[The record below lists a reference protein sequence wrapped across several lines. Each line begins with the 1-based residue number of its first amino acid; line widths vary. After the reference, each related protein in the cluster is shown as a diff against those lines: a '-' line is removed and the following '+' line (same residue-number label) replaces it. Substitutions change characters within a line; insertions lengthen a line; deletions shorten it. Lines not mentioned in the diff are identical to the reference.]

1 MTAAFVDASYLLA
14 PVLNEC
20 RRLERIRAAEAS
32 LGGIERVTSYGV
44 LSRVSDRGP
53 RFRRDAAAYIQSIVA
68 DTALFTVVAMT
79 RERFDRGLA
88 LYADRLDQRYSLED
102 CASKAIMEE
111 MGIEVVL
118 TFDSDFHGEG
128 RFTVLPAPI
137 GVEAPP
143 G

>member
-14 PVLNEC
+14 PILNER
-20 RRLERIRAAEAS
+20 RRLERILAAEAS

-102 CASKAIMEE
+102 CASMAIMEE

-128 RFTVLPAPI
+128 RFTVLPAAI